1 MGQATKAAMQKEQ
14 TQKREGRLRQE
25 RKKIELQ
32 GSGPDSAESG
42 IIGIHAHEV
51 MHFLNALYSSLV
63 NWTDNVSLCNGR
75 FTPHSIL
82 EIEHALL
89 LLHSYSVHG
98 KEVCSSQRHDL
109 GPVQRMWGVASLH
122 LCWNKKRESTEE

>member
-1 MGQATKAAMQKEQ
+1 MWDRLPKQRCRKN
-14 TQKREGRLRQE
+14 RLRRE
-25 RKKIELQ
+25 RVDFGRK
-32 GSGPDSAESG
+32 G